1 MEGLVRAERVEHMS
15 IFVCLS
21 VKLASMMRKLASMMI
36 SGMYMHKT
44 SFLKLKVHGHILLQG
59 AKWMHLQ
66 VYIVGKSAPPS

>member
-21 VKLASMMRKLASMMI
+21 VKLASMMMI